1 MKTKNFI
8 KGLLLSSVVILHSCS
23 SDTDPAPLTITDCNG
38 IENGTSLVDDCGDC
52 QQAYAYNYV
61 MHTVTLLDD
70 TAGYVLLQ
78 NEMLV
83 MANDPTNPYWN
94 AGCAPTVAP
103 DTYKFERDGIST
115 VSHGGQTARLLMGAQ
130 LYSALKDPSKT
141 EAELLAMFND
151 GTGFGSVDF
160 NGETIDLD
168 ASGKKLGNKT
178 AAYGSATVKP
188 LYDAMIAEAANVVFP
203 AWNNGD
209 LASAGVAGYHQGAG
223 GREVY
228 VNAKGLEIVQGFTK
242 GLIGGLCVDQIV
254 NGYLSESK
262 LNSGANDASAL
273 SAGEY
278 TDMEHYWDEGFG
290 YLYGL
295 EADREMPSYSGNGS
309 VLLNKYAGK
318 VNTSGD
324 VDMTAVY
331 DAFKLGRAAIVNMDY
346 VTRDAQAAIIKEHV
360 SKILGVKAS
369 DYLRDG
375 ATELG
380 NSSPDMADFFHA
392 VSEGYGFVLS
402 LQFALDGTGNYI
414 LSNSQVNTMIDALN
428 AGNGLW
434 DVDAATLTQ
443 MADDIDAAF
452 GL

>member
-1 MKTKNFI
+1 MKKRNLI
-8 KGLLLSSVVILHSCS
+8 KGILLSSLIILSSCGT
-23 SDTDPAPLTITDCNG
+23 DTDPQPL
-38 IENGTSLVDDCGDC
+38 
-52 QQAYAYNYV
+52 
-61 MHTVTLLDD
+61 
-70 TAGYVLLQ
+70 
-78 NEMLV
+78 
-83 MANDPTNPYWN
+83 PTTNS
-94 AGCAPTVAP
+94 P
-103 DTYKFERDGIST
+103 DTYEFLREGATT
-115 VSHGGQTARLLMGAQ
+115 VSYSGQTARLLMAGE
-130 LYSALKDPSKT
+130 LYNALKDPSKT
-141 EAELLAMFND
+141 ETELLGMFND
-151 GTGFGSVDF
+151 GTGFGVVTF
-160 NGETIDLD
+160 NGADYDLD

-178 AAYGSATVKP
+178 AAYGSSTVKP
-188 LYDAMIAEAANVVFP
+188 MFDAMIAEAANVVFP

-228 VNAKGLEIVQGFTK
+228 VNSKGLEIVQGFTK

-262 LNSGANDASAL
+262 LNSGANNPAGL
-273 SAGEY
+273 LAGEY

-290 YLYGL
+290 YLFG
-295 EADREMPSYSGNGS
+295 RELDKENPTYSGNGS

-324 VDMTAVY
+324 VDMNTVY

-346 VTRDAQAAIIKEHV
+346 ETRDAQAAIIKEHV

-375 ATELG
+375 AADLS
-380 NSSPDMADFFHA
+380 NSTPDMADFFHA
-392 VSEGYGFVLS
+392 VSEGYGFILS
-402 LQFALDGTGNYI
+402 LQFALDGDGNYI
-414 LSNSQVNTMIDALN
+414 FTNAQVNAMLDTLI

-443 MADDIDAAF
+443 MADDIDVAF